1 VTEQLRKLVELYND
15 LGLVPRIAAIVGIA
29 LATTAA
35 GFAAIVW
42 LPADH
47 FLPRPTPDSWWRK
60 HWAMRWTLM
69 GVKNVIGVIV
79 FVLGAVMLVTPGP
92 GLVFILLGL
101 SLLDF
106 PGKRA
111 LERRLVQR
119 PSVMKFL
126 NDLRANFGKPT
137 FMIESPILKG
147 SRPPRERAAAGDPP
161 PPHEIES
168 GTLKGSRTPREGAAA
183 GDPPSPHTIEPE

>member
-1 VTEQLRKLVELYND
+1 VTERLRRLVDLYND
-15 LGLVPRIAAIVGIA
+15 LGLIPRIATVMGIA

-35 GFAAIVW
+35 GFAAIIW

-47 FLPRPTPDSWWRK
+47 FLPRPTPESWWRR

-69 GVKNVIGVIV
+69 AIKNVLGVVI

-126 NDLRANFGKPT
+126 NELRANFGKPA
-137 FMIESPILKG
+137 FAIEGIPAAE
-147 SRPPRERAAAGDPP
+147 PPRPHPGSADP
-161 PPHEIES
+161 E
-168 GTLKGSRTPREGAAA
+168 
-183 GDPPSPHTIEPE
+183 

>member
-1 VTEQLRKLVELYND
+1 MEYLRKLIDVYGG
-15 LGLVPRIAAIVGIA
+15 LGLMPRIAAIIGIA
-29 LATTAA
+29 LVTTAG

-47 FLPRPTPDSWWRK
+47 FLPRPVTNSWWRK
-60 HWAMRWTLM
+60 HLFIRWTLLALKNAL
-69 GVKNVIGVIV
+69 GVVVL
-79 FVLGAVMLVTPGP
+79 VLGLLMLVTPGP

-126 NDLRANFGKPT
+126 NDLRANFGKPA
-137 FMIESPILKG
+137 FLIES
-147 SRPPRERAAAGDPP
+147 AG
-161 PPHEIES
+161 
-168 GTLKGSRTPREGAAA
+168 
-183 GDPPSPHTIEPE
+183 PE

>member
-1 VTEQLRKLVELYND
+1 MTERLRRLVDFYND
-15 LGLVPRIAAIVGIA
+15 LGMVPRIATVMGIA
-29 LATTAA
+29 LVTTAA
-35 GFAAIVW
+35 GFAAIIW

-47 FLPRPTPDSWWRK
+47 FVPRPTPESWWRR
-60 HWAMRWTLM
+60 HWAMRWTLTA
-69 GVKNVIGVIV
+69 VKNVLGVII
-79 FVLGAVMLVTPGP
+79 FVLGAVMLVTTGP

-126 NDLRANFGKPT
+126 NDLRANFGKPA
-137 FMIESPILKG
+137 FAIEGVP
-147 SRPPRERAAAGDPP
+147 AGDPP
-161 PPHEIES
+161 PPRSI
-168 GTLKGSRTPREGAAA
+168 
-183 GDPPSPHTIEPE
+183 DPE